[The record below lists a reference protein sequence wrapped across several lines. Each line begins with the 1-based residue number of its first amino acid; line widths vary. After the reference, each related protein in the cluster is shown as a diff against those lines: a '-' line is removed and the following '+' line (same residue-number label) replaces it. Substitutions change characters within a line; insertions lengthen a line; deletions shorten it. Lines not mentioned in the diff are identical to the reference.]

1 MILEF
6 HKKIVNEG
14 TPTMRLFSYDKCGIY
29 VQVQVVKHERTDNT
43 EDVIILGENT
53 KLSKKYLYRGPD
65 SEVVA
70 HNYLHM
76 SIL

>member
-1 MILEF
+1 M
-6 HKKIVNEG
+6 
-14 TPTMRLFSYDKCGIY
+14 
-29 VQVQVVKHERTDNT
+29 QVQVLKHERTDNT

-65 SEVVA
+65 KEVVA
-70 HNYLHM
+70 HNYLDM